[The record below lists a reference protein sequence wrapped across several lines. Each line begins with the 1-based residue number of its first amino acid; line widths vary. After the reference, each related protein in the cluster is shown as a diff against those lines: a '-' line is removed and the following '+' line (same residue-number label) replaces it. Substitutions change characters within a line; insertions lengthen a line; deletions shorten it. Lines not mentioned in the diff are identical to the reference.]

1 MASFS
6 NERTNAHF
14 QDITTD
20 LDLMLPVKTGE
31 SEAEAD
37 MIEIDFVIDE
47 DKYEKV
53 WTWHILLGKKPQLG
67 LCNAKPTPWLPP
79 GSVSPY
85 LCTFVTKL
93 D

>member
-1 MASFS
+1 MTQGKDKPGASNKNESMASFS

-31 SEAEAD
+31 SEAKAD

-53 WTWHILLGKKPQLG
+53 WT
-67 LCNAKPTPWLPP
+67 
-79 GSVSPY
+79 
-85 LCTFVTKL
+85 
-93 D
+93 

>member
-1 MASFS
+1 MTQGKDKPGASNKNESMASFS

-20 LDLMLPVKTGE
+20 LDLMLPVKTG
-31 SEAEAD
+31 

-53 WTWHILLGKKPQLG
+53 GT
-67 LCNAKPTPWLPP
+67 
-79 GSVSPY
+79 
-85 LCTFVTKL
+85 
-93 D
+93 

>member
-1 MASFS
+1 MASFL
-6 NERTNAHF
+6 NERTNAYF

-20 LDLMLPVKTGE
+20 LDLILPVKTSE

-53 WTWHILLGKKPQLG
+53 GT
-67 LCNAKPTPWLPP
+67 
-79 GSVSPY
+79 
-85 LCTFVTKL
+85 
-93 D
+93 

>member
-1 MASFS
+1 MASFL
-6 NERTNAHF
+6 NERTNAYF

-20 LDLMLPVKTGE
+20 LDLMLPVKTSE

-53 WTWHILLGKKPQLG
+53 GTSHILLGKKPQLS
-67 LCNAKPTPWLPP
+67 LCDAKPTP
-79 GSVSPY
+79 
-85 LCTFVTKL
+85 
-93 D
+93 

>member
-1 MASFS
+1 MASFL
-6 NERTNAHF
+6 NERTNAYF

-47 DKYEKV
+47 DKYEKG
-53 WTWHILLGKKPQLG
+53 WT
-67 LCNAKPTPWLPP
+67 
-79 GSVSPY
+79 
-85 LCTFVTKL
+85 
-93 D
+93 

>member
-20 LDLMLPVKTGE
+20 LDLILPVKTGE

-53 WTWHILLGKKPQLG
+53 GT
-67 LCNAKPTPWLPP
+67 
-79 GSVSPY
+79 
-85 LCTFVTKL
+85 
-93 D
+93 